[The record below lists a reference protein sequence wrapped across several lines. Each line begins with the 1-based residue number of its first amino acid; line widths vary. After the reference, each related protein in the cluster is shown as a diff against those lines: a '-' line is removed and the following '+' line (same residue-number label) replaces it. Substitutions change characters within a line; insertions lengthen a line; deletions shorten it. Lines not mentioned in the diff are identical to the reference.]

1 MASIPTASV
10 DALVHVKRLRR
21 PKNGA
26 AVHYPLMLDGSSWIW
41 SSGLQSF
48 EAWQIAATT
57 KPFQWFAH
65 YVSFD
70 QYVSFDYVALSE
82 NRGENIGR
90 SR

>member
-1 MASIPTASV
+1 MASIPTTSV

-26 AVHYPLMLDGSSWIW
+26 SVDYPLMLDGSSWIW
-41 SSGLQSF
+41 TFGLQSF
-48 EAWQIAATT
+48 KAWQIAAIR

-65 YVSFD
+65 YVL
-70 QYVSFDYVALSE
+70 FDYVTLSE
-82 NRGENIGR
+82 NRGR

>member
-26 AVHYPLMLDGSSWIW
+26 VVHYPLRFDGSSCIW
-41 SSGLQSF
+41 SFGLQSF
-48 EAWQIAATT
+48 KAWQIAAIM
-57 KPFQWFAH
+57 KPFQWFSRYEWFA
-65 YVSFD
+65 
-70 QYVSFDYVALSE
+70 YVALGE
-82 NRGENIGR
+82 NRGR